1 MGVVFV
7 VLVYDFDTPVFRNSY
22 TYDAAI
28 HTVAIISIILLR
40 LNITTPAF

>member
-7 VLVYDFDTPVFRNSY
+7 VLVCDFDASVFRSSY